1 MKKLS
6 AALVLLA
13 ALCSGA
19 FAEKITV
26 TDILGR
32 KVGVEVPAQRVVLT
46 FNFEEYVAATG
57 AEGLNKV
64 VGWARKYW
72 EGRRQSTWDAFAA
85 RFPQIDSIADVGY
98 IPKNTFNVEAV
109 MTLAPDVVFAAKN
122 DAKKIPDE
130 VKRLA
135 EAGIPVVF
143 VDYHDQTVENH
154 VASTLLFGRIMGQEA
169 RAHSLA
175 DWYQANVNKV
185 YERAAKLTT
194 HPRVYMEFSGDK
206 SGPAAVGSSWGKL
219 MWGAIIDRCGGTNI
233 ARDLVPGSDAPIS
246 REAVLASDPEVII
259 FAGNYRGDAALNVGL
274 GYEAKEDRAR
284 SQLAGYM
291 SRPWLGRPERGEE
304 PPHGRA
310 VSRPLA
316 PHLRRRGHPVRRKD
330 DPSRGFCRSRSPR
343 DAGRILREIFPRA
356 AHRHADGHAGKIR
369 WITCSANTPGA
380 AGADCCSWLLPR
392 CLSHWPRYATS
403 LPARPV

>member
-1 MKKLS
+1 MMKKLS

-291 SRPWLGRPERGEE
+291 SRPGWEGLSAVKNRRMGALYHDLSRHIFDAAGIQFVAKMIHPE
-304 PPHGRA
+304 A
-310 VSRPLA
+310 FADL
-316 PHLRRRGHPVRRKD
+316 D
-330 DPSRGFCRSRSPR
+330 
-343 DAGRILREIFPRA
+343 PRA
-356 AHRHADGHAGKIR
+356 TLAEFYEKFFPVPLTGTLMVTLEKSDG
-369 WITCSANTPGA
+369 
-380 AGADCCSWLLPR
+380 
-392 CLSHWPRYATS
+392 
-403 LPARPV
+403 